1 MIILSILLKNLLY
14 VDIRDN
20 MFSKARVVLRKLKK
34 QIDQTHQSHRCGLMG
49 GKKILEGENM
59 ARVIYVKSDKNLKI
73 IKGAMSLI
81 GTIMGLALVILS
93 AKDLVLENIRWEVVV
108 FIVSSIVLTIGMM
121 NLKKTE

>member
-1 MIILSILLKNLLY
+1 
-14 VDIRDN
+14 
-20 MFSKARVVLRKLKK
+20 
-34 QIDQTHQSHRCGLMG
+34 
-49 GKKILEGENM
+49 M

>member
-1 MIILSILLKNLLY
+1 
-14 VDIRDN
+14 
-20 MFSKARVVLRKLKK
+20 
-34 QIDQTHQSHRCGLMG
+34 
-49 GKKILEGENM
+49 
-59 ARVIYVKSDKNLKI
+59 
-73 IKGAMSLI
+73 MSLI